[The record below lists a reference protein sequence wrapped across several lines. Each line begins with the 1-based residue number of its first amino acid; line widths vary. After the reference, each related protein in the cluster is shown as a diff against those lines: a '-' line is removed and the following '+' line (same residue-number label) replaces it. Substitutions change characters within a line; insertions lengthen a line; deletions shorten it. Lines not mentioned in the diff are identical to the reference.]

1 MTQDERWMQKALLQA
16 QVAARRGEVPVGAVV
31 VSEGRI
37 IARAHNRRESG
48 KDPTAHAEILAL
60 RRAAQKLGGWRL
72 SGCTLVVTMEPCPM
86 CAGAAVNARIDRIVF
101 GAYDEK
107 AGCCGTILNVTGQ
120 AAFNHRCEVTGG
132 VLEQDCRAVLQDF
145 FRQRRKNKK
154 GKEE

>member
-1 MTQDERWMQKALLQA
+1 MTQDEKWMQKALLQA
-16 QVAARRGEVPVGAVV
+16 QAAARHGEVPVGAVV
-31 VSEGRI
+31 IKEGRV

-48 KDPTAHAEILAL
+48 QDPTAHAEILAL
-60 RRAAQKLGGWRL
+60 RRAARKLGGWRL

-107 AGCCGTILNVTGQ
+107 AGCCGTILDVTGEPS
-120 AAFNHRCEVTGG
+120 FNHRCTVTGG

-145 FRQRRKNKK
+145 FRQRRKNNQNR
-154 GKEE
+154 GK